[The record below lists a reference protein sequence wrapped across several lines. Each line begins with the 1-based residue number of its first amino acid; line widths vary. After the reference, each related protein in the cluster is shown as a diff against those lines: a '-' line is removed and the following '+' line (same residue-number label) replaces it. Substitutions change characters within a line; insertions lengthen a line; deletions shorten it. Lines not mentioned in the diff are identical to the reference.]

1 MSEVSASS
9 TPAEMLE
16 LFADLQPGDRVQC
29 DHEVKVGFRKWHT
42 TTIGTVVRKERR
54 RHSLHFR
61 RNTDDKVF
69 SDMLVLRL
77 ENGNRLERPRRW
89 QRAHACI
96 ESEVIAIL
104 NAIGSGFRT
113 EGATGYFS
121 IIQLT
126 KRHPQRLSL

>member
-1 MSEVSASS
+1 MSQANAAASQ
-9 TPAEMLE
+9 AEMLE

-69 SDMLVLRL
+69 SDALVIKRESGELTTVMLDEFSVLKKL
-77 ENGNRLERPRRW
+77 
-89 QRAHACI
+89 
-96 ESEVIAIL
+96 
-104 NAIGSGFRT
+104 
-113 EGATGYFS
+113 
-121 IIQLT
+121 
-126 KRHPQRLSL
+126 

>member
-1 MSEVSASS
+1 MSQVNASS
-9 TPAEMLE
+9 TQTEMLE

-69 SDMLVLRL
+69 SDVLVIKR
-77 ENGNRLERPRRW
+77 
-89 QRAHACI
+89 
-96 ESEVIAIL
+96 ESGELTTVTL
-104 NAIGSGFRT
+104 D
-113 EGATGYFS
+113 EFS
-121 IIQLT
+121 VL
-126 KRHPQRLSL
+126 KKL